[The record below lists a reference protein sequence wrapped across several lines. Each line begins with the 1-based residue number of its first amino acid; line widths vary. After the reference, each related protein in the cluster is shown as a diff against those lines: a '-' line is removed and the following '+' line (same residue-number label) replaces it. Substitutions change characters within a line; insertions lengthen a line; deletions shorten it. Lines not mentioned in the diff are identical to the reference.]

1 METKRRTKMSH
12 KVLATLAL
20 IGALIALVGCLA
32 QAAPAPTP
40 EPAATLAAAEQAQ
53 PASKETPVAQRANL
67 STKKF
72 KILHIMS
79 YDSDWEWNQTQLS
92 GFKDALK
99 DIDNEYK
106 LFEMDT
112 RRHSSPEWIDKVSK
126 EAMNLIDTWK
136 PDLVYTNDDNAQ
148 KYVVVHYVN
157 TATPFVFSGVNA
169 SAETYGFNGSTNVT
183 GVFEQEHFVQ
193 TMQLLKEIAPNAK
206 KIAVVFDDDAT
217 WPPVL
222 ERMQAKQNQLPDLK
236 FISWDTIHTFAEY
249 KQKMAEYQTTADAVG
264 LIGVLRFK
272 DEKGD
277 NVPFEDVLRWTVEN
291 SKLPDFSFWDNRVSN
306 GTLCAMTVSGYEQGL
321 EAGKMAR
328 GILVEGKSPASFPM
342 EPTIKGQPV
351 VNLARAKKLGIPMDS
366 NILLTAKVLEKFD
379 WEK

>member
-1 METKRRTKMSH
+1 MLH

-20 IGALIALVGCLA
+20 ISTLVALVGCNA
-32 QAAPAPTP
+32 QAAPAPTSQ
-40 EPAATLAAAEQAQ
+40 PAATLAATEQTQ
-53 PASKETPVAQRANL
+53 PASKETPVVQSSGP

-79 YDSDWEWNQTQLS
+79 YDSDWAWNQTQLS

-99 DIDNEYK
+99 DVDIEYK
-106 LFEMDT
+106 VFEMDT
-112 RRHSSPEWIDKVSK
+112 RRHSSPEWIAKVSQ
-126 EAMNLIDTWK
+126 EAKDLIDTWK

-148 KYVVVHYVN
+148 KYVVVDYVN
-157 TATPFVFSGVNA
+157 TDTPFVFSAVNA
-169 SAETYGFNGSTNVT
+169 SPETYGFEGSTNVT
-183 GVFEQEHFVQ
+183 GVLEQEHFVQ
-193 TMQLLKEIAPNAK
+193 TMQLLKEVAPNVK
-206 KIAVVFDDDAT
+206 KIAVVFDEDAT

-236 FISWDTIHTFAEY
+236 FISWDTIHTFEEY
-249 KQKMAEYQTTADAVG
+249 KQKMAEYQTTVDAVG

-272 DEKGD
+272 DAKGE
-277 NVPFEDVLRWTVEN
+277 NVPFEDVLHWTAEN
-291 SKLPDFSFWDNRVSN
+291 SKLPDFSFWENRVSN

-321 EAGKMAR
+321 AAGKMAR

-342 EPTIKGQPV
+342 EPTVKGEPLV
-351 VNLARAKKLGIPMDS
+351 SLARAKKLGISIDS
-366 NILLTAKVLEKFD
+366 DILLTAKVLEKFD